1 MNKLK
6 VFIILCVILFLVCIT
21 LSLVLIGSGRQKSGH
36 KIYRNNEMLLVFL
49 PMKHTSKIVDATLDN
64 NELIVNIDNGEKIV
78 RGVTSLKHRVADQ
91 LIRSDETLEV
101 AGTDRI
107 NHYGVV
113 HLSVYSPRPT
123 HLRNSMTN
131 VQEGFSIRKF
141 AEKPGP
147 FSNSGTYRI
156 GESITAYSYLPY
168 RFGSSWK
175 NSISGI
181 EIKIENSTTSVDEDS
196 DVTGYRVIQITTK
209 KITTGKFGVSK
220 ENVSFLL
227 KGIKPHETVEIG
239 DKHKIGD
246 DLYLVDLKVVPK
258 NKQGIKTIQLNP
270 PSMNRPTPPMNRPNL
285 RDR

>member
-1 MNKLK
+1 MNKVK
-6 VFIILCVILFLVCIT
+6 VLIILCVSLFLVCIT
-21 LSLVLIGSGRQKSGH
+21 LSLVFISSWMPQKGH

-78 RGVTSLKHRVADQ
+78 RSVTSLKRGAAYQ

-123 HLRNSMTN
+123 HLRNSMTII
-131 VQEGFSIRKF
+131 QEGFSIKKF
-141 AEKPGP
+141 AEKPGL
-147 FSNSGTYRI
+147 FSNSGAYRI
-156 GESITAYSYLPY
+156 GERITAYCYLPY
-168 RFGSSWK
+168 RIGSSWK

-196 DVTGYRVIQITTK
+196 DVTGYRVIKITTG

-227 KGIKPHETVEIG
+227 KDVKPHETVEI
-239 DKHKIGD
+239 DEKQKIGD

-258 NKQGIKTIQLNP
+258 NKQKIKTIQLNP
-270 PSMNRPTPPMNRPNL
+270 PSMNRPNL

>member
-1 MNKLK
+1 
-6 VFIILCVILFLVCIT
+6 
-21 LSLVLIGSGRQKSGH
+21 
-36 KIYRNNEMLLVFL
+36 MLLVFL
-49 PMKHTSKIVDATLDN
+49 PMKHTSNIVDATLDN

-78 RGVTSLKHRVADQ
+78 KSVTSLKHRTAYQ

-156 GESITAYSYLPY
+156 GESITAYCYLPY

-181 EIKIENSTTSVDEDS
+181 EIKIENSTTSVDEDR
-196 DVTGYRVIQITTK
+196 DVTGYRVIKRTTE

-227 KGIKPHETVEIG
+227 KGIKPYETVEIG
-239 DKHKIGD
+239 EKQKIGN
-246 DLYLVDLKVVPK
+246 DLYLLDLKVVPK
-258 NKQGIKTIQLNP
+258 NKQTIKTFQLNP
-270 PSMNRPTPPMNRPNL
+270 PSMKRPNL
-285 RDR
+285 RDH

>member
-6 VFIILCVILFLVCIT
+6 VLIIVCVSLFLVCIT
-21 LSLVLIGSGRQKSGH
+21 LSLVFVSSGIPQKGH

-78 RGVTSLKHRVADQ
+78 RSVTSLKRRATYQ

-123 HLRNSMTN
+123 HLRNSMTI

-147 FSNSGTYRI
+147 FSNSGAYRI
-156 GESITAYSYLPY
+156 GERITAYCYLPDKI
-168 RFGSSWK
+168 GLSWEH
-175 NSISGI
+175 SIPGI
-181 EIKIENSTTSVDEDS
+181 EFKIENRTTSVDVNS
-196 DVTGYRVIQITTK
+196 DANGYRVI
-209 KITTGKFGVSK
+209 KITTDEFGIPDK
-220 ENVSFLL
+220 NISFLL
-227 KGIKPHETVEIG
+227 KDLKPHETVEID
-239 DKHKIGD
+239 DKQKIGN
-246 DLYLVDLKVVPK
+246 DLYLLDLKVVPK
-258 NKQGIKTIQLNP
+258 NKQGTKTIQLNP